1 MIKKQYGIPALV
13 IGLMVLG
20 GSTAYAFGPGG
31 FDAAAF
37 SSFTASEQA
46 ALEKAYAIREAAETE
61 AKAVLDAAGIT
72 QEELHDA
79 MRAYGEKQH
88 AKLAEALE
96 NNDYDAFVALTA
108 GGPNADKLTKEVF
121 ATLVE
126 IHTLEEAGD
135 HEGAM
140 ELRKDL
146 KDSGFV
152 GHGGFGGHGPMGPR
166 SDRADK

>member
-46 ALEKAYAIREAAETE
+46 ALEKAHAIREAAETE

-146 KDSGFV
+146 KDSGFM
-152 GHGGFGGHGPMGPR
+152 GPLGHGPMGPR

>member
-1 MIKKQYGIPALV
+1 MIKKQFGIPALI

-31 FDAAAF
+31 FDAEAF

-46 ALEKAYAIREAAETE
+46 AIEKAHEIREAAETE
-61 AKAVLDAAGIT
+61 AQAVLSAAGIT
-72 QEELHDA
+72 KDELHSA

-108 GGPNADKLTKEVF
+108 GNPNAEKITKDIF
-121 ATLVE
+121 AKLVE
-126 IHTLEEAGD
+126 IHKLEKAGD

-146 KDSGFV
+146 KDSGFMGPV
-152 GHGGFGGHGPMGPR
+152 GHGPMGPR
-166 SDRADK
+166 PDRADK